1 MMGAAAAAEEAL
13 KSLSYMRKALV
24 DTPKADPK
32 LMEQARAIE
41 TGIRAAMRELSGDTT
56 VGRRSEARLPS
67 LMERV
72 SAQTGSTGPITK
84 TVLRDYEI
92 AAGGF
97 GAVLE
102 RLRGLIERDLRAL
115 GSAMEAAGAPWTP
128 GRGLPVWRK

>member
-1 MMGAAAAAEEAL
+1 
-13 KSLSYMRKALV
+13 MRKALI

-41 TGIRAAMRELSGDTT
+41 TGIRASVRELAGDAT

-72 SAQTGSTGPITK
+72 SPQTGSTGPVTK
-84 TVLRDYEI
+84 TALRDYEI
-92 AAGGF
+92 AADGF

-115 GSAMEAAGAPWTP
+115 GAAMEAAGAPWTP